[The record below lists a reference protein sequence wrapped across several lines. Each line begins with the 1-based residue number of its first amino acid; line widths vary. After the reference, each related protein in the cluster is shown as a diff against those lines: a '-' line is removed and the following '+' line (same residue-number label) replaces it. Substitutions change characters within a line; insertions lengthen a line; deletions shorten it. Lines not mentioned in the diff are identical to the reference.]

1 MSSRMELR
9 HLRYFIAV
17 AEELHFGRAAARLH
31 ISQQPLS
38 QQVRRLEDELQAPL
52 HRRTSRQVELTTAGR
67 LFLREAK
74 LTVIQADRAIRIARR
89 ASQGEIG
96 QLFVGCTPWADFTSG
111 PKIIRGFGKRYPH
124 VEVELH
130 SLSSREQ
137 IAALEDG
144 RIDAGILRP
153 PVHSQALMT
162 EPLLVERLVV
172 AFPQGHR
179 FAGSHRVSWRDLA
192 DEPYVLLSRRRAPA
206 FDGLVAQARADA
218 GLTLSVRYEVDHP
231 QAVLALVAA
240 GLGVSLAPATFG
252 ALKSAGIAYRGLR
265 PAGPVL
271 TTIIAWRREGGSPLV
286 QRFLRV
292 ARDIAHPTRH
302 PSSSA
307 AADRIQP
314 PRSGRRVARALP
326 AAPERGQGEG
336 RGRERAP
343 QGGLR

>member
-1 MSSRMELR
+1 MDLR

-31 ISQQPLS
+31 IAQPPLS
-38 QQVRRLEDELQAPL
+38 QQIRRLEAELQASL
-52 HRRTSRQVELTTAGR
+52 LRRTSRHVELTPAGR

-74 LTVIQADRAIRIARR
+74 QTVAQADRAVRVARR

-96 QLFVGCTPWADFTSG
+96 QLLVGCTPWADFTSG
-111 PKIIRGFGKRYPH
+111 TEVIRWFGKRHPH

-130 SLSSREQ
+130 SLSSAEQ

-144 RIDAGILRP
+144 RIDVGILRP
-153 PVHSQALMT
+153 PVHGQALMT
-162 EPLLVERLVV
+162 EPLRTERLVV
-172 AFPQGHR
+172 VFPRGHR
-179 FAGSHRVSWRDLA
+179 FAAYRRVPWRELS
-192 DEPYVLLSRRRAPA
+192 DEAYVLLSRRRAPT
-206 FDGLVAQARADA
+206 FDGIVSQACADA

-252 ALKSAGIAYRGLR
+252 ALTSVGIAYRGLR

-271 TTIIAWRREGGSPLV
+271 RTIIAWRRDGGSPLI

-292 ARDIAHPTRH
+292 ARESLHPRRM
-302 PSSSA
+302 PS
-307 AADRIQP
+307 
-314 PRSGRRVARALP
+314 RVR
-326 AAPERGQGEG
+326 
-336 RGRERAP
+336 
-343 QGGLR
+343 